1 MIRLKELREAKGWN
15 QTDFAARMGVKP
27 SAVGHWESGRRT
39 PSWENAMQIA
49 DTLNVSLDDL
59 AGRTI
64 RQDIDAKWRAKIAAL
79 LE

>member
-1 MIRLKELREAKGWN
+1 MRLRELREAKGWS
-15 QTDFAARMGVKP
+15 QTDFAKRMDVEP
-27 SAVGHWESGRRT
+27 CAVGHWESGRRT
-39 PSWENAMQIA
+39 PSWENAMRIA

-64 RQDIDAKWRAKIAAL
+64 RQDIDATWRAKIAAL

>member
-1 MIRLKELREAKGWN
+1 MIRLRELREAKGWN
-15 QTDFAARMGVKP
+15 QTDFAVRMGVKP

-64 RQDIDAKWRAKIAAL
+64 RQDIDATWRAKIAAL